1 MAQEL
6 AGKQVAHWAG
16 WRERGMEGQG
26 EEKEKEGDEE
36 ETAKQNGGDEM
47 RS

>member
-16 WRERGMEGQG
+16 WRERDGSSGAEP
-26 EEKEKEGDEE
+26 KEE
-36 ETAKQNGGDEM
+36 ETATSGNDEGDKNEGQ
-47 RS
+47 